1 MEITVK
7 GKKYESGKMHRKKY
21 SDFIKVRDKLS
32 EKEIFDDSDLD
43 DMVSAI
49 VKVFDNQ
56 FTEDDVNEDMEVDE
70 IIFNFSA
77 IDFVEVATK
86 VNKKAEK
93 LKEGFMK
100 GKK

>member
-1 MEITVK
+1 MDITVK

-21 SDFIKVRDKLS
+21 SDYIEVRNKLN

-43 DMVSAI
+43 YMVSAI

-56 FTEDDVNEDMEVDE
+56 FTEDDVNEDMEVSD

-77 IDFVEVATK
+77 IDFEVATK
-86 VNKKAEK
+86 VNKKVEK
-93 LKEGFMK
+93 VTKDFTK

>member
-1 MEITVK
+1 MDITVK

-21 SDFIKVRDKLS
+21 SDFIKVRNKLN

-49 VKVFDNQ
+49 VKVFDNK
-56 FTEDDVNEDMEVDE
+56 FTEDDVNEDMEVSD

-77 IDFVEVATK
+77 IDFEVATK
-86 VNKKAEK
+86 VNKKVEK
-93 LKEGFMK
+93 ITKGFTN

>member
-1 MEITVK
+1 MDITVK

-21 SDFIKVRDKLS
+21 SDFIKVRNKLN

-49 VKVFDNQ
+49 VKVFDNK
-56 FTEDDVNEDMEVDE
+56 FTEDDVNEDMEVSD

-77 IDFVEVATK
+77 IDFEVATK
-86 VNKKAEK
+86 VNKKVEK
-93 LKEGFMK
+93 VTKDFTK

>member
-1 MEITVK
+1 MDITVK

-21 SDFIKVRDKLS
+21 SDFIKVRNKLN

-49 VKVFDNQ
+49 VNVFDNK
-56 FTEDDVNEDMEVDE
+56 FTEDDVNEDMEVSD

-77 IDFVEVATK
+77 IDFEVATK
-86 VNKKAEK
+86 VNKKVEK
-93 LKEGFMK
+93 VTKDFTK